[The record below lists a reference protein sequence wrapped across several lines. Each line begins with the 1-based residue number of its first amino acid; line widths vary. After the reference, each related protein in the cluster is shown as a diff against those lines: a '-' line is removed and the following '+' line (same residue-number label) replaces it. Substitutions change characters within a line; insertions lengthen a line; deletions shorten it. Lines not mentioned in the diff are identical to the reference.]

1 MSRDAKK
8 TQRVKKWL
16 FSTITEAFSPK
27 QNTLNPFTFD
37 PTGMFKIKLSFQG
50 SMTKEKYFPTVL
62 NNSILLSTSKYE
74 FRNITL

>member
-16 FSTITEAFSPK
+16 FSTITGVFSLK

-37 PTGMFKIKLSFQG
+37 PTGMFNIKLIFQD

-62 NNSILLSTSKYE
+62 NNNILLSAFKYE
-74 FRNITL
+74 FRRIIL